1 MVLGV
6 FKQRSFV
13 MPLHCYQNQQTPLL
27 SNPCLVS
34 LFPSSGHSPAAGR
47 GVEAVP
53 SAPVVAGVRGGRV
66 FAIRSSSPWGGGCAA
81 HPTALQLGS
90 ASGWLSTRL
99 EETTFCCYA
108 VVQPPT
114 CKIWV
119 LQLVYNKVRTIVVFN
134 NNNCCVEPRGDT
146 AGAAEL
152 RRRLAVAVFMEKIAP
167 RLRTRIPSGRPRARA
182 RAGRVGGALATR
194 VFRLEPTSLLMLGA
208 RLLPLCH
215 RRRKR

>member
-1 MVLGV
+1 
-6 FKQRSFV
+6 

-99 EETTFCCYA
+99 EVTTFCCYA

-182 RAGRVGGALATR
+182 GRPCGGSSRHSRLSTRADQPLDARCEASATVPPAKKTMMR
-194 VFRLEPTSLLMLGA
+194 
-208 RLLPLCH
+208 CH
-215 RRRKR
+215 TD